1 MMTLLQREGSIHAID
16 RKYIDDTSNFDKEK
30 IEGDAL
36 SVIQLSL
43 ASNVLCKVSTS
54 TKETAKQLWKR
65 LERLYQT
72 IRWSQTA
79 GIKKDGEMLTC
90 ALLFSLNSKYL
101 ANENSMMYSKKPKQV
116 QQALNSSDMQR
127 QFEGD
132 KDDEAMGSL

>member
-1 MMTLLQREGSIHAID
+1 MTLLQREGSIHAID

-43 ASNVLCKVSTS
+43 ASNVLCK
-54 TKETAKQLWKR
+54 
-65 LERLYQT
+65 
-72 IRWSQTA
+72 TA